1 MASHVSCTIPGIFF
15 RETLKSNSKSPKLI
29 PEAKY
34 VKKSPR
40 IESFVSVKE
49 LMKKWKAIQDNF
61 VRCHRQVTQKE
72 TGKAANNKK
81 TIYVLP

>member
-34 VKKSPR
+34 LKKKSKNR
-40 IESFVSVKE
+40 IVCFSKGADEEVESYPGQLCEV
-49 LMKKWKAIQDNF
+49 
-61 VRCHRQVTQKE
+61 
-72 TGKAANNKK
+72 
-81 TIYVLP
+81 P